1 MGERRHCFSNIAT
14 NMFCHPARVI
24 VVQGLRVV
32 DISAS
37 TLLPPG
43 QPQAT
48 VCKFYHGMI
57 AVDFNDFIDALAE
70 KIAED
75 ILKG

>member
-1 MGERRHCFSNIAT
+1 
-14 NMFCHPARVI
+14 MFCETGLI
-24 VVQGLRVV
+24 GVQGLRMV

-57 AVDFNDFIDALAE
+57 AVDSNDVIDALAE
-70 KIAED
+70 KMAED

>member
-1 MGERRHCFSNIAT
+1 
-14 NMFCHPARVI
+14 MFCYTARVI
-24 VVQGLRVV
+24 GVQGLRVV
-32 DISAS
+32 DISAFA
-37 TLLPPG
+37 LLLPG

-48 VCKFYHGMI
+48 VCKFYPGI
-57 AVDFNDFIDALAE
+57 VAVDSSVVIDALAE